1 MSSVLNFFIFSFF
14 SVLENLMT
22 FWESFVVDG
31 HNSSM
36 GGQRNQI
43 LLASFFFRPSLPYRK
58 FMGGL
63 SLCITPIKPANI
75 WWLSLM
81 VENLRLSGWIHPW
94 NLDLYPFLTEDLMLF
109 AATTISSFGH
119 KPLQACVCVQEKQ
132 WDIRLQALRGS
143 IFIGNS
149 LEIVDSTKTS
159 QRYEAWVWEVST
171 ADFDSQPQY
180 HSWKFHRVFIP
191 CRAKV
196 GEVGSKKSSGH
207 LWTICF
213 SCCFLMWQFP
223 LSSIWQDLFFLEKC
237 RKKNPRWFRMKNL
250 EASDLVVDGCESKI
264 YTEFTEELCQKQMFT
279 IRIFLLRL
287 DNWGIYGNMISFMR
301 SQGKG
306 TSPKRSIGFFFF
318 KKKWLNSWSVSKL
331 QIVGFP
337 TPKK

>member
-1 MSSVLNFFIFSFF
+1 MGIIQVWVVKGIRFCWQVFF
-14 SVLENLMT
+14 SGRLYHAANLWVDYLFASHPSNPQIFDGCLWWWKISIFQGGFIHETWICIHFWRKIWCFLRQQQFQVLGT
-22 FWESFVVDG
+22 
-31 HNSSM
+31 
-36 GGQRNQI
+36 
-43 LLASFFFRPSLPYRK
+43 
-58 FMGGL
+58 
-63 SLCITPIKPANI
+63 SLCK
-75 WWLSLM
+75 
-81 VENLRLSGWIHPW
+81 H
-94 NLDLYPFLTEDLMLF
+94 
-109 AATTISSFGH
+109 
-119 KPLQACVCVQEKQ
+119 VCVQEKQ

-223 LSSIWQDLFFLEKC
+223 LSFIWQDLFFLEKC